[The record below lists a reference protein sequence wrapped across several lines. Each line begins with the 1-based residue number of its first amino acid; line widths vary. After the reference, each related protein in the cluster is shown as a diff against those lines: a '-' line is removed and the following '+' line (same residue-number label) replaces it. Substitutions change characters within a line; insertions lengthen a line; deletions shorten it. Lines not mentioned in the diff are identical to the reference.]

1 MKRLAIGC
9 LLVML
14 LMVGCATPAATIP
27 LVPTP
32 TPPIDSGARLT
43 ITSEHS
49 ISPAV
54 NVDFN
59 KQLTASLPNAI
70 WAIVGGELPTGTMRL
85 SNTGQFSGV
94 ATKYGET
101 GSFTVQ
107 VVAGSQTAKADFT
120 FRVGDS
126 VWANPATITVT
137 NFHPN
142 ARAEYVIKIHNDD
155 SIVTEQKRVI
165 TEQSDVPDADGY
177 ITVPIPINQYL
188 HDSSVT
194 NVLATTSSNIT
205 DRLRVVSYDNVS
217 RTLTVRGFVPL
228 TDRIIA
234 LTYVADSLFT
244 VQYDTVDFDVRKF
257 VTVSDPSPILAPH
270 ETKEILVAIE
280 FPQGYSPTMVDAN
293 GKTVPVKEFMFRI
306 LTGRAVATKGNV
318 TVAAINTSTWTV
330 HMR

>member
-1 MKRLAIGC
+1 M
-9 LLVML
+9 LLV
-14 LMVGCATPAATIP
+14 VGCATPAATIP
-27 LVPTP
+27 LIPTP
-32 TPPIDSGARLT
+32 TPPINSGAALA

-59 KQLTASLPNAI
+59 KQLTASLPNAL

-107 VVAGSQTAKADFT
+107 VVAASQTAKAEFT

-165 TEQSDVPDADGY
+165 TEQSDIPDADGF
-177 ITVPIPINQYL
+177 ITVPIPLNQYL
-188 HDSSVT
+188 HASDVT
-194 NVLATTSSNIT
+194 SVLATTSNNAS
-205 DRLRVVSYDNVS
+205 DQLRVVSYDNTT

-228 TDRIIA
+228 ADRIIA
-234 LTYVADSLFT
+234 LTYVADSPFAIE
-244 VQYDTVDFDVRKF
+244 YETVDLDVKTL
-257 VTVSDPSPILAPH
+257 VSISDPHPILAPH
-270 ETKEILVAIE
+270 ETKEILIAIDM
-280 FPQGYSPTMVDAN
+280 PADYAIS
-293 GKTVPVKEFMFRI
+293 VKQFSFRI
-306 LTGRAVATKGNV
+306 LTGRAVASKGNV
-318 TVAAINTSTWTV
+318 TLAAVNAVTWVV